1 MSEKLKSSQ
10 RWWQAVASSL
20 ALLCVAALPTG
31 AAAQEAQQPAA
42 TASSDAMTV
51 VRDAET
57 GKLRH
62 ATAAEAQALQKPAK
76 LRSLRIAAA
85 PNLQKFHPSGAQGAR
100 LTDEFISA
108 AVAVRKPDGGVEM
121 QCFESHE
128 SADEAMKAGHTHV
141 TTPVTE

>member
-10 RWWQAVASSL
+10 RWWQMAARSL
-20 ALLCVAALPTG
+20 ALLGVAALPLG
-31 AAAQEAQQPAA
+31 AAAQQAQEPAA
-42 TASSDAMTV
+42 TAASDAMTV
-51 VRDAET
+51 VRDADT

-62 ATAAEAQALQKPAK
+62 ATAAEAQALQQPAK
-76 LRSLRIAAA
+76 LKSLRAAAA
-85 PNLQKFHPSGAQGAR
+85 PNLHKMHQNGAHGAR
-100 LTDEFISA
+100 LTDEFLSA
-108 AVAVRKPDGGVEM
+108 AVAVRKPDGGLEM